1 MKNLKIIIQTL
12 IVILLLFFIQQYFLK
27 NREEWIQLYRIQP
40 GDITKLF
47 FLSLISNLFFC
58 AYFFQA
64 FKHFAHHR
72 MNFFIWFKIY
82 VLSRCLNFYVIQ
94 GANIFRAVKL
104 KKEFG
109 FTYTRSIAMTT
120 FLTWAQAWITFLVG
134 SMALLLFSFGSRQES
149 QKFSLILFVLTAAT
163 FCSPFLL
170 RPFFTRLVSRWS
182 RLKNITEKI
191 IETVI
196 LFFDI
201 TRQPLLMF
209 KLIGLF
215 LIYFSLNVWM
225 VAAGFKALD
234 LTLSHGQIFLFTVT
248 LLVSRSVNIVPGNLG
263 ISEWLCGYLS
273 LAMGGEL
280 GRGIMISGILRLIDY
295 LLINTL
301 GIIFI
306 KDLLIKLP
314 DEERPG

>member
-1 MKNLKIIIQTL
+1 
-12 IVILLLFFIQQYFLK
+12 
-27 NREEWIQLYRIQP
+27 
-40 GDITKLF
+40 
-47 FLSLISNLFFC
+47 
-58 AYFFQA
+58 
-64 FKHFAHHR
+64 
-72 MNFFIWFKIY
+72 
-82 VLSRCLNFYVIQ
+82 
-94 GANIFRAVKL
+94 
-104 KKEFG
+104 
-109 FTYTRSIAMTT
+109 
-120 FLTWAQAWITFLVG
+120 
-134 SMALLLFSFGSRQES
+134 
-149 QKFSLILFVLTAAT
+149 
-163 FCSPFLL
+163 
-170 RPFFTRLVSRWS
+170 
-182 RLKNITEKI
+182 
-191 IETVI
+191 
-196 LFFDI
+196 
-201 TRQPLLMF
+201 MF